1 MPEEYDSDDI
11 VFKEKKKEDSK
22 NGDNRKQE
30 QSVIE
35 MEAKRATATSFGS
48 KLMKQTGVG
57 FGNAHVG
64 EKAGDLDFSK
74 GMDVSRGSMPNVL
87 EKSLDQQDESS
98 KLLAVGITKTN
109 K

>member
-22 NGDNRKQE
+22 NGGNRKQE

-74 GMDVSRGSMPNVL
+74 GMENLHLQQLQQHQWL
-87 EKSLDQQDESS
+87 EPSTQGRTHGGD
-98 KLLAVGITKTN
+98 G
-109 K
+109 